1 MNLFRRE
8 IERTSFEIMV
18 EGMMDNTI
26 EGDPAPNLCLN
37 LNPVAEATVAAAAG
51 KTSAGGGSK
60 QQRPQS
66 AIALRKG
73 HNFVQKDFYRH
84 MKTDK
89 LVEKYLQRKQ
99 AMEMGRA
106 PAKSLLEIKNARYRQ
121 IGEIISEQYA
131 RSQIPE
137 ARLYMIDKVVRMR
150 G

>member
-1 MNLFRRE
+1 M
-8 IERTSFEIMV
+8 
-18 EGMMDNTI
+18 
-26 EGDPAPNLCLN
+26 
-37 LNPVAEATVAAAAG
+37 AEATVAAAAG
-51 KTSAGGGSK
+51 KTAAGAAWLTGGSK
-60 QQRPQS
+60 QRPQS
-66 AIALRKG
+66 AIAVRKG

-89 LVEKYLQRKQ
+89 LVEKYLHRKQ

-106 PAKSLLEIKNARYRQ
+106 PAKTLLEIKNARYRQ